1 MAILVIKSDKDK
13 VYYKVEMGKGET
25 LITELERKEIKA
37 LKLKSLKNYPAIC
50 RCDGRTDIHLAP
62 EGGEFLAV
70 IRRELLGDEETE
82 PEPKINRLDELSAQH
97 EAWLKTDRIGNWRL
111 DMEKLTLVNETCDY
125 KIDLDLI
132 RTDAQ
137 LLDWIL
143 FLAEKP
149 GPQWQLENFLCL
161 LEVAAARR
169 FGKVTLRTLFCD
181 RNRPL
186 IHW

>member
-1 MAILVIKSDKDK
+1 VAILVIKSDKDK

-37 LKLKSLKNYPAIC
+37 LKLKSLKNFPAIC

-111 DMEKLTLVNETCDY
+111 DMEH
-125 KIDLDLI
+125 LDLI

-143 FLAEKP
+143 FFAEKP

-169 FGKVTLRTLFCD
+169 FGKVTLRTLFGD

>member
-1 MAILVIKSDKDK
+1 
-13 VYYKVEMGKGET
+13 
-25 LITELERKEIKA
+25 
-37 LKLKSLKNYPAIC
+37 LKLGRLKDYPTIC
-50 RCDGRTDIHLAP
+50 RCDGKTEIHLAP
-62 EGGEFLAV
+62 EGSEFLAI
-70 IRRELLGDEETE
+70 IRPELLGDEDTE
-82 PEPKINRLDELSAQH
+82 PEPKMNRLDEISAQH
-97 EAWLKTDRIGNWRL
+97 EAWLKTDRIGNWWL

-137 LLDWIL
+137 LLDWVL

-149 GPQWQLENFLCL
+149 GPHWQLENFLCL
-161 LEVAAARR
+161 LEVAAARH
-169 FGKVTLRTLFCD
+169 FGKVSLRTLYCD

>member
-1 MAILVIKSDKDK
+1 MSILIVKSDGDK

-25 LITELERKEIKA
+25 WITELGQKEIRA
-37 LKLKSLKNYPAIC
+37 LKLKRLKNYPIVC
-50 RCDGRTDIHLAP
+50 RCDGRTDLYLAP
-62 EGGEFLAV
+62 EGNEFLAL
-70 IRRELLGDEETE
+70 IRREIPGDEETE
-82 PEPKINRLDELSAQH
+82 PERVSKLDELSAQH

-111 DMEKLTLVNETCDY
+111 DMENLTLVNEACSY
-125 KIDLDLI
+125 KIDLEMI
-132 RTDAQ
+132 RTDTQ

-161 LEVAAARR
+161 LEIAAARR
-169 FGKVTLRTLFCD
+169 FDKVSLRTLFCD
-181 RNRPL
+181 RSRPL

>member
-13 VYYKVEMGKGET
+13 VYFKVEMGKGET
-25 LITELERKEIKA
+25 LISELERKEIKA
-37 LKLKSLKNYPAIC
+37 LKLKNLKNYPTIC
-50 RCDGRTDIHLAP
+50 RCDGRTDIYLAP

-70 IRRELLGDEETE
+70 IRRVLLGNEDTE
-82 PEPKINRLDELSAQH
+82 LEPKINRMDEISTQH

-111 DMEKLTLVNETCDY
+111 DMENLVLVNEACNY
-125 KIDLDLI
+125 KVDLGLI
-132 RTDAQ
+132 RTDTH
-137 LLDWIL
+137 LLDMIL
-143 FLAEKP
+143 YLAEKP

-169 FGKVTLRTLFCD
+169 FGKVSLRTLFGD
-181 RNRPL
+181 RNRPI